1 MEYNSL
7 FEPLFC
13 IFLSMCAGFLIGSI
27 FTIIKTSKEQKA
39 LSTEL
44 DKFRALYF
52 ERIDRRKNKYTNND
66 EA

>member
-27 FTIIKTSKEQKA
+27 FTIIQTSKEHKA

-52 ERIDRRKNKYTNND
+52 ERLDKWKNKYTNDN
-66 EA
+66 E

>member
-13 IFLSMCAGFLIGSI
+13 IFLSMCAGFLIGII
-27 FTIIKTSKEQKA
+27 FTLIKTSKEQKA
-39 LSTEL
+39 LSIEL

-52 ERIDRRKNKYTNND
+52 EEVDKWKNKYTNDD
-66 EA
+66 ET